1 MYFNKSAIDILI
13 GTVLNPQITLESV
26 DVLTVLI
33 LQCMSV
39 RCPSIYLCLLNFL
52 LSLFCSFQ
60 STGLSVLLL
69 SLFLIL
75 DATINGILFISFSGR
90 LLSVYRNTVFY
101 MLILRLAALLNLLIS
116 CIVFVVFTVPTYEVV
131 SSLNRGNST
140 SF

>member
-1 MYFNKSAIDILI
+1 M
-13 GTVLNPQITLESV
+13 LNPQITLESV

>member
-1 MYFNKSAIDILI
+1 MI

-52 LSLFCSFQ
+52 LSLFRSFQ

>member
-1 MYFNKSAIDILI
+1 MI

-39 RCPSIYLCLLNFL
+39 RFPSIYLCLLNFL

>member
-1 MYFNKSAIDILI
+1 M
-13 GTVLNPQITLESV
+13 LNPQITLESV

-33 LQCMSV
+33 LQCMNM
-39 RCPSIYLCLLNFL
+39 RCPSIYLCLFNFL

-75 DATINGILFISFSGR
+75 ILDATINGIIFISFSGR
-90 LLSVYRNTVFY
+90 LLLVYRNTVFY
-101 MLILRLAALLNLLIS
+101 MLILHLIALLNLLIS
-116 CIVFVVFTVPTYEVV
+116 CIVFVVFTVSTYEVV

>member
-1 MYFNKSAIDILI
+1 MI

>member
-1 MYFNKSAIDILI
+1 M
-13 GTVLNPQITLESV
+13 LNPQITLESV

-39 RCPSIYLCLLNFL
+39 RFPSIYLCLLNFL

>member
-1 MYFNKSAIDILI
+1 M
-13 GTVLNPQITLESV
+13 LNPQITLESV

-33 LQCMSV
+33 LQCMNV
-39 RCPSIYLCLLNFL
+39 TCPSIYLCLLNFL
-52 LSLFCSFQ
+52 LSLFRSFQ